1 MIVPRLPRFCG
12 SLTLLVLMGT
22 ANSSQAR
29 IRATLEEEIVR
40 YGKPVHKAADEF
52 AMFKQAP
59 YYITVHFHDGKTDAI
74 TYVKSGSASSASRN
88 TFADDEIDR
97 LLRINGNG
105 RKWEPSKT
113 KAGSP
118 QWTTDDKTL
127 QAVYSESKFLVI
139 KTAAYVMRLQAAE
152 KKKKGGSEEHEQKP
166 APTHRE
172 KGKTGKKSVTPASK
186 KSATPAPKKSVTPSE
201 ENGD

>member
-22 ANSSQAR
+22 ANFSQAR
-29 IRATLEEEIVR
+29 IGATLEEEIAR
-40 YGKPVHKAADEF
+40 YGKPVHKAASDEF
-52 AMFKQAP
+52 AMFKQVP

-88 TFADDEIDR
+88 TFTDDEIDK

-105 RKWEPSKT
+105 RKWEQSKT

-118 QWTTDDKTL
+118 QWTTQDKTL

-166 APTHRE
+166 APTHHE
-172 KGKTGKKSVTPASK
+172 KRKTGKKSTS
-186 KSATPAPKKSVTPSE
+186 PAPKKAPAQPE
-201 ENGD
+201 EHGD